1 MPTTVPGLVIFV
13 VFLLP
18 GFISYV
24 RRRRL
29 VSARDLFPFM
39 EMANVVSVSVVTNV
53 AVLGL
58 FALVRWILP
67 DHTPEP
73 DRLVFKTATY
83 AEGRL
88 GYIALWGVGLLV
100 GSCALA
106 ALTSTNTALASTN
119 TAMGVLQKVLP
130 PVVVEESAWY
140 EMFEAPPDLGALAY
154 VGLQLTSGTYVAG
167 YLWWY
172 STERE
177 KVPDRQLI
185 LVGPLEVVRGEG
197 TDKDHREPLEEFDY
211 ATFSS
216 RDIESLHL
224 TWVKPPPPPP

>member
-1 MPTTVPGLVIFV
+1 MPTTFPGLVIFV

-24 RRRRL
+24 RRSRL
-29 VSARDLFPFM
+29 DPARDLSPFM
-39 EMANVVSVSVVTNV
+39 ETANIVSVSVATNV

-58 FALVRWILP
+58 FGFIRWILP

-73 DRLVFKTATY
+73 GRLVFETATY

-88 GYIALWGVGLLV
+88 GYLALWGVGLLV

-106 ALTSTNTALASTN
+106 ALASTN
-119 TAMGVLQKVLP
+119 TAMGVLRKVIP
-130 PVVVEESAWY
+130 PIAVVESAWS
-140 EMFEAPPDLGALAY
+140 EMFETPPDDDPDARAY

-167 YLWWY
+167 NLWWY
-172 STERE
+172 STKRE
-177 KVPDRQLI
+177 KVPDRELT

-216 RDIESLHL
+216 RDIESLYL
-224 TWVKPPPPPP
+224 TWVKPDPSSD